1 MMSRRTAPVLVLAT
15 VFSSLGFGQ
24 QAINTIDKYFGDW
37 RASTSRF
44 AQGSLEVHDIFTRGN
59 PQNPPQKGAVF
70 LFLNS
75 CSYAVLAPHASTTQ
89 TRLDGR
95 QEIFFIVSGHG
106 TATSAGESQDLYR
119 NLALL
124 VPASLD
130 FTIKNTGGTPLT
142 MYLIDEPTPAGFR
155 PNPKML
161 VRDENKIPIS
171 SVDGFWCHI
180 VKTLFTTADGLGTL
194 QSVLTVT
201 LDPLTVAKPHLV
213 DHEDI
218 EEVWTAV
225 EGNSLAF
232 LGTQLRRQGPGISY
246 LHPPDNKTPHT
257 NINYSEDAQAKFLYF
272 ARYHPHQPRP

>member
-1 MMSRRTAPVLVLAT
+1 MMGRMMALAFALAT
-15 VFSSLGFGQ
+15 VFSALGFGQ
-24 QAINTIDKYFGDW
+24 QASGDIDKYFGDW
-37 RASTSRF
+37 HTSAPRVT
-44 AQGSLEVHDIFTRGN
+44 QGSLEVHDIFTRGN
-59 PQNPPQKGAVF
+59 PLNPPRKDAVF
-70 LFLNS
+70 QFLNAY
-75 CSYAVLAPHASTTQ
+75 SYATLAPHASTSSA
-89 TRLDGR
+89 RLDGR
-95 QEIFFIVSGHG
+95 QEIFFIASGHG
-106 TATSAGESQDLYR
+106 TAAAAGETQDLYR
-119 NLALL
+119 NLAILM
-124 VPASLD
+124 PASLD
-130 FTIKNTGGTPLT
+130 FTIKNTGDEPLT

-171 SVDGFWCHI
+171 STDGFWCHI

-194 QSVLTVT
+194 QTILTVT

-218 EEVWTAV
+218 EEVWSAV

-257 NINYSEDAQAKFLYF
+257 NINDSEDSQAKFLYF